1 MAGTDRIRAAAP
13 GGPAIVLVDPQ
24 LGQNIGMVARAMLNC
39 GLTELA
45 LVRPRDGWPSKE
57 ADAAASGAQE
67 ILARARLFDTTKQA
81 VADLRRVYAMTARP
95 RDMVKP
101 VATPRQAALDLRRA
115 AAAGEAAGVLFGPE
129 RSGLTNDDL
138 ALTERIISVP
148 LNPAFSSLNLAQAV
162 LLLGYEWFQAADDTP
177 GQRLVRGRGKPAPK
191 GELAN
196 FFARLESALDDTGF
210 FHPPEKRAG
219 MARNLRNLFQR
230 AELSDAEVRTLHG
243 VITSLRTGRRDVL

>member
-1 MAGTDRIRAAAP
+1 MAGTDKRQRVDLAGPRILL
-13 GGPAIVLVDPQ
+13 IDPQ

-39 GLTELA
+39 GLSELA
-45 LVRPRDGWPSKE
+45 LVRPRDGWPNRE
-57 ADAAASGAQE
+57 AQAAASGAEE
-67 ILARARLFDTTKQA
+67 ILAQARLFDTTEEA

-115 AAAGEAAGVLFGPE
+115 VAAGEAVGVLFGPE

-138 ALTERIISVP
+138 ALAERIVSVP
-148 LNPAFSSLNLAQAV
+148 LNPGFSSLNLAQAV
-162 LLLGYEWFQAADDTP
+162 LLLGYEWFQAGDDTP
-177 GQRLVRGRGKPAPK
+177 GERLVRGRGKPAPK
-191 GELAN
+191 AELTN
-196 FFARLESALDDTGF
+196 FFARLERSLDEVGF

-219 MARNLRNLFQR
+219 MVRNLRNLFQR

-243 VITSLRTGRRDVL
+243 VVSSLRAGKRGPS

>member
-1 MAGTDRIRAAAP
+1 MAGTDKSRSAAL
-13 GGPAIVLVDPQ
+13 GGPTVVLVDPQ

-39 GLTELA
+39 GLTELR
-45 LVRPRDGWPSKE
+45 LVRPRDGWPSE
-57 ADAAASGAQE
+57 AAVAAAAGAQE

-81 VADLRRVYAMTARP
+81 VADFRRVYAMTARP

-101 VATPRQAALDLRRA
+101 VATPRQAALDLRLA

-138 ALTERIISVP
+138 ALAERIVSVP
-148 LNPAFSSLNLAQAV
+148 LNPGFSSLNLAQAV
-162 LLLGYEWFQAADDTP
+162 LLLGYEWFQAADHTP

-196 FFARLESALDDTGF
+196 FFARLEAALDDTGF

-219 MARNLRNLFQR
+219 MVRNLRNLFQR

-243 VITSLRTGRRDVL
+243 VVTSLRTGPRDD

>member
-1 MAGTDRIRAAAP
+1 MAGTDKSRNAAL
-13 GGPAIVLVDPQ
+13 GGPTVVLVDPQ

-39 GLTELA
+39 GLTELS
-45 LVRPRDGWPSKE
+45 LVRPRDGWPSE
-57 ADAAASGAQE
+57 SAVAAAAGAEE

-81 VADLRRVYAMTARP
+81 VAEFRRVYAMTARA

-101 VATPRQAALDLRRA
+101 VATPRQAALDLRQA
-115 AAAGEAAGVLFGPE
+115 IGAGEAAGVLFGPE

-138 ALTERIISVP
+138 ALAERMISVP
-148 LNPAFSSLNLAQAV
+148 LNPGFSSLNLAQAV

-196 FFARLESALDDTGF
+196 FFARLEAALDDTGF

-219 MARNLRNLFQR
+219 MVRNLRNT
-230 AELSDAEVRTLHG
+230 DAE
-243 VITSLRTGRRDVL
+243 